1 MNASNFIPQ
10 CSARPLPILKPQAA
24 CPCWCI
30 ELDFRPQETNLELVD
45 TILCFFLPLL
55 FFAYPNYPKYQLH
68 KWVFD
73 DFSFQLASISA
84 FAWLVFPVACLNLK
98 FIVLFNRHSWS
109 YLGKCQIK
117 MPAHIKVYFYLSKVN
132 FRKSSPRFGFAPC
145 HRNFSAL
152 YCSMFNWVEK
162 SKQKNS
168 NNNNNKKGANE
179 KNNPEFRVSENYS
192 FLSFSNRRNFLFLVD

>member
-10 CSARPLPILKPQAA
+10 CSARPHPTLEPQAA
-24 CPCWCI
+24 CPCWSI

-45 TILCFFLPLL
+45 TILCFFFTAAIFCLSEL
-55 FFAYPNYPKYQLH
+55 YKYQLY

-84 FAWLVFPVACLNLK
+84 FTWLVFPVACLNLK

-117 MPAHIKVYFYLSKVN
+117 MPAHTKVYFYLSKVN
-132 FRKSSPRFGFAPC
+132 FRKSSPRFGFVPC

-152 YCSMFNWVEK
+152 CCSMFNRVEK
-162 SKQKNS
+162 
-168 NNNNNKKGANE
+168 
-179 KNNPEFRVSENYS
+179 
-192 FLSFSNRRNFLFLVD
+192 